1 MGANDSILQVDR
13 FISSPMHCSVHSASF
28 SPKSQSIGKFAYSR
42 KYEGDEMQGSPTTE
56 DEGASTAPEG
66 KKKLVIAGFSGI
78 KNDLQNAYDTPIFQT
93 ALDRHGPIAFP
104 NNNLTERTPRNSE
117 SLYAEIF
124 HRIQY
129 QSEYKKPPAKKTKV
143 REDLLTRKCIK
154 IFNKVEDQGNKCFSC
169 GTGPNKKYLFFW
181 SKMSYCSYSG
191 YWYCDNCMAKE
202 KAIIPWNVSESWD
215 FTPQPV
221 CKKAYE
227 ELMQLFGK
235 PNMMIDYN
243 SLIVSRNSLLYETL
257 V

>member
-1 MGANDSILQVDR
+1 MRRTSSFQNIGANDDSILQVDR
-13 FISSPMHCSVHSASF
+13 FISSPLHCSVHSPSV
-28 SPKSQSIGKFAYSR
+28 SPKSQSIGKFVFNSR
-42 KYEGDEMQGSPTTE
+42 KSGGDEIHGSPTTE

-143 REDLLTRKCIK
+143 REWI
-154 IFNKVEDQGNKCFSC
+154 
-169 GTGPNKKYLFFW
+169 
-181 SKMSYCSYSG
+181 
-191 YWYCDNCMAKE
+191 E
-202 KAIIPWNVSESWD
+202 KA
-215 FTPQPV
+215 
-221 CKKAYE
+221 Y
-227 ELMQLFGK
+227 
-235 PNMMIDYN
+235 
-243 SLIVSRNSLLYETL
+243 
-257 V
+257 